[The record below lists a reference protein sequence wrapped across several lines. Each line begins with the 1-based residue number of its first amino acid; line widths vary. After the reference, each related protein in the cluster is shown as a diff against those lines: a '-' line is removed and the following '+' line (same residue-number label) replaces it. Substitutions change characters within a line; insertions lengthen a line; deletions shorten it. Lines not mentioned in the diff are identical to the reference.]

1 MVTYTGAAP
10 FTSGPPPRAAAV
22 LLLFYPDPHTA
33 ATTLVFTRRTAHLS
47 SHAGQI
53 SFPGGSIDPTD
64 ADAAAAAL
72 READEE
78 LGIAPASVTVVGVLI
93 PVHTVVSNYLI
104 TPVIGTAATRPRFRP
119 NPAEVAEV
127 IEVPLAQL
135 RDPAIHRR
143 EARVTPQGSLDVHYF
158 QAGPHTIWGAT
169 ARILRL
175 FLDEGAEARLQMAG
189 PGT

>member
-1 MVTYTGAAP
+1 VVTYTGDSP
-10 FTSGPPPRAAAV
+10 LTDGSPPRAAAV
-22 LLLFYPDPHTA
+22 LLLFYPDPHTG

-53 SFPGGSIDPTD
+53 SFPGGRIDPTD
-64 ADAAAAAL
+64 RDAAAAAL
-72 READEE
+72 REAEEE
-78 LGIAPASVTVVGVLI
+78 LGIPPATVTVTGLLI

-104 TPVIGTAATRPRFRP
+104 TSVIGHAAARPAFRP
-119 NPAEVAEV
+119 NPAEVAAV
-127 IEVPLAQL
+127 IELPLAQL

-143 EARVTPQGSLDVHYF
+143 EARATPRGPLDVHYF

-175 FLDEGAEARLQMAG
+175 FLDEGAGSGL
-189 PGT
+189 

>member
-1 MVTYTGAAP
+1 MVTYTGGPP
-10 FTSGPPPRAAAV
+10 FDDGPPPRAAAV
-22 LLLFYPDPHTA
+22 LLLFYPAPQTGA
-33 ATTLVFTRRTAHLS
+33 ETLVFTRRTAHLS

-53 SFPGGSIDPTD
+53 SFPGGRIDPTD
-64 ADAAAAAL
+64 RDAAAAAL
-72 READEE
+72 REAEEE
-78 LGIAPASVTVVGVLI
+78 LGIVPTTVTITGLLV

-104 TPVIGTAATRPRFRP
+104 TPVIGRAAERPAFRP

-143 EARVTPQGSLDVHYF
+143 EARATPRGPLDTHYF

-169 ARILRL
+169 AHILRL
-175 FLDEGAEARLQMAG
+175 FLDETAG
-189 PGT
+189 LAP